1 MKRRYVVDVARCSP
15 DDLMQN
21 MISGWDAV
29 VIHGSKRGCLYVNI
43 NMIVETFFLHMY
55 KHRLRRT
62 WLRQVACSVAL
73 ACFARGR
80 FTALRLRPNVT
91 QCYQILKL

>member
-29 VIHGSKRGCLYVNI
+29 VIHGSKRGCLYDNVY
-43 NMIVETFFLHMY
+43 MIVETFFYICTGIGCAAPGYARCLFCG
-55 KHRLRRT
+55 
-62 WLRQVACSVAL
+62 ACLPRSRAIHGL
-73 ACFARGR
+73 KAS
-80 FTALRLRPNVT
+80 P
-91 QCYQILKL
+91 QCNTILSNS